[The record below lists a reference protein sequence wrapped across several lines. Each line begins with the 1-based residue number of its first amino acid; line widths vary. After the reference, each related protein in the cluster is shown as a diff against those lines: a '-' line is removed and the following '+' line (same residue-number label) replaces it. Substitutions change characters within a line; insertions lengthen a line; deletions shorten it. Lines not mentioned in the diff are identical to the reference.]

1 MGHPPPLKNDPP
13 LLTEKQT
20 TPLKSEAPSKKWF
33 LEKNTKKLESVIN
46 TCVSIIKQHWKK
58 MAKIPEE
65 SDSLAWSMQNVAR
78 KVKQFASRYYITST
92 VVFLKIFLKIFL
104 KNITGK
110 RW

>member
-1 MGHPPPLKNDPP
+1 
-13 LLTEKQT
+13 
-20 TPLKSEAPSKKWF
+20 
-33 LEKNTKKLESVIN
+33 
-46 TCVSIIKQHWKK
+46 